1 MKVLGKKF
9 YEKWKRQV
17 SGTTL
22 VELIVS
28 FVVLM
33 ILVTATVAT
42 LSPALNVFVKVSGM
56 SRAQSVCDILIEKIA
71 GELGASTGNIYISD
85 DGSQIAYD
93 DQTGHQVI
101 MMKKQDTDIHKLLLH
116 YQSVHSSDKT
126 EILEDAVDWY
136 FTDKAYMNNSIQEL
150 NFSRVEGTSCIK
162 VHLKLENIRT
172 GYTYDRDKI
181 IECYKVN
188 VDGFKEG
195 ESPPLE

>member
-1 MKVLGKKF
+1 MKALCKK
-9 YEKWKRQV
+9 YYGKWKSQV

-28 FVVLM
+28 FVVLL

-56 SRAQSVCDILIEKIA
+56 SRAQSVSDILIEKIT
-71 GELGASTGNIYISD
+71 GELGAATGNVYISN

-101 MMKKQDTDIHKLLLH
+101 MMTDESGGINKLLLH
-116 YQSVHSSDKT
+116 YQSVHSADKT

-150 NFSRVEGTSCIK
+150 SFSREDGTSCIK
-162 VHLKLENIRT
+162 VHLKLENKKT

-188 VDGFKEG
+188 VDGFKSDEFPAV
-195 ESPPLE
+195 E